1 MIDHVTTVRAD
12 SVEEAVEIA
21 LSQLNLSR
29 DEVDVH
35 VISEGKKG
43 FLGFGK
49 QPAVVE
55 VSAKDLT
62 VSHVAKQVVEEV
74 IETSQATQKDQP
86 EASITVEEVSQQA
99 SPQITEEITEEVIV
113 EETVEEVPEDS
124 KAPLEETVSQE
135 VPSENR
141 QEKDGYEIVKNYLEN
156 ILIAYGVEDA
166 TVTYDRKGTQVTF
179 DIHTDKPGIVIGRQG
194 KNLNALQVVAQI
206 LFHRYEPRR
215 MSIILN
221 VGDYRER
228 RANVLTKIAQRA
240 IRQVQ
245 KTKQPVI
252 LEPLPAYERKQIHAI
267 VSRYDDLATKSEG
280 KDPNRYLI
288 VQYKED

>member
-1 MIDHVTTVRAD
+1 MIDNVTTVQAD

-29 DEVDVH
+29 QEVDVH

-55 VSAKDLT
+55 VSAKDIT
-62 VSHVAKQVVEEV
+62 VSDVAKQVVEEV
-74 IETSQATQKDQP
+74 IETTQPLVEETPK
-86 EASITVEEVSQQA
+86 ASITVKEIAKEPKNLDESEVV
-99 SPQITEEITEEVIV
+99 EEVIV
-113 EETVEEVPEDS
+113 EETVGQTSNDATQAMSKEEGSVV
-124 KAPLEETVSQE
+124 K
-135 VPSENR
+135 
-141 QEKDGYEIVKNYLEN
+141 EKDGYEIVKNYLED
-156 ILIAYGVEDA
+156 ILTAYGVEDA
-166 TVTYDRKGTQVTF
+166 KVTYRRKGTEVTF
-179 DIHTDKPGIVIGRQG
+179 DIETDKPGIVIGRQG

-215 MSIILN
+215 MSIMLN

-228 RANVLTKIAQRA
+228 RANVLTKMAQRA
-240 IRQVQ
+240 ARQVQ
-245 KTKQPVI
+245 KTKQEVI

-267 VSRYDDLATKSEG
+267 ISRYDNLSTKSEG
-280 KDPNRYLI
+280 KDPNRFLI
-288 VQYKED
+288 IQYKEA